1 MLPKKLEGVS
11 IMTFTLPSIFNWLF
25 YFYNNFWCQNV
36 FFFLFQSDQ
45 QHSKNLVLKIL
56 LAMAVFVSV
65 LALVYSIIFHWS
77 PWSALYFVTMTTFA
91 NGNIGD
97 LVPEVIFHLSS
108 ILMSVRLWN
117 FKDGGS

>member
-1 MLPKKLEGVS
+1 MYS
-11 IMTFTLPSIFNWLF
+11 
-25 YFYNNFWCQNV
+25 
-36 FFFLFQSDQ
+36 FFLFQSDQ

-56 LAMAVFVSV
+56 LAMAVFVSF

-108 ILMSVRLWN
+108 IYSPVHLV
-117 FKDGGS
+117 KDLHLILSL